1 MGEFLFNHFNSKDG
15 KKQHFQR
22 IMLYYFKK
30 SEKKKATKTHTKRLV
45 QCIEKVLRF
54 IQCIKRGVQSFML
67 EFSHWMMLH
76 SLIATKLK
84 R

>member
-30 SEKKKATKTHTKRLV
+30 SEKKKKQLKHTQKDLCSV
-45 QCIEKVLRF
+45 
-54 IQCIKRGVQSFML
+54 
-67 EFSHWMMLH
+67 
-76 SLIATKLK
+76 
-84 R
+84 